1 MSKLKDI
8 TAVIRTDTH
17 PSAKALAYMPT
28 TLPILTTP
36 PDLQCT
42 PTDKDA
48 LSAIGRARTKGC
60 QEYIRNISCLAEA
73 GRLYNQSI
81 VSLCPLGRDPGIT
94 FQHVPYSLGKGP
106 LARVVFLLSVHGRA
120 FRQLKQLFKAIYHAD
135 HYYIIHVDSVCVRMC
150 ACVHVCMCMGVCVY
164 VYVCVCVHVCMCVC
178 AWVYVCM
185 CMCAYVCMCACV
197 YVCMCMG
204 VCAYVYVCMC
214 VCAWVYVCM
223 CMCVCMCVCVYV
235 CMCVCAW
242 VYVCMCMGVHMYLRV
257 CVYVYMMSVTVHLCV
272 YICVYVLVCM
282 MKLNVS
288 STDHISPF
296 L

>member
-17 PSAKALAYMPT
+17 PSAKALAYTPT

-106 LARVVFLLSVHGRA
+106 LARVVFLLSIHGRA

-135 HYYIIHVDSVCVRMC
+135 HYYIIHVDSVCV
-150 ACVHVCMCMGVCVY
+150 H
-164 VYVCVCVHVCMCVC
+164 
-178 AWVYVCM
+178 
-185 CMCAYVCMCACV
+185 
-197 YVCMCMG
+197 
-204 VCAYVYVCMC
+204 
-214 VCAWVYVCM
+214 
-223 CMCVCMCVCVYV
+223 V

-242 VYVCMCMGVHMYLRV
+242 VYVCMCMGVCVYVHGCMCVCAWVYVCMCMGV
-257 CVYVYMMSVTVHLCV
+257 CVYVHGCAYVFACLCVCVYDVCNCTSMCVHLCV
-272 YICVYVLVCM
+272 CIGM
-282 MKLNVS
+282 HDE
-288 STDHISPF
+288 T
-296 L
+296 

>member
-17 PSAKALAYMPT
+17 PSAKALAYTPT

-106 LARVVFLLSVHGRA
+106 LARVVFLLSIHGRA

-150 ACVHVCMCMGVCVY
+150 ACVYVCMCMGVCVY
-164 VYVCVCVHVCMCVC
+164 VH
-178 AWVYVCM
+178 
-185 CMCAYVCMCACV
+185 
-197 YVCMCMG
+197 G
-204 VCAYVYVCMC
+204 
-214 VCAWVYVCM
+214 
-223 CMCVCMCVCVYV
+223 

-242 VYVCMCMGVHMYLRV
+242 VYVCMCMGVCYMCMGV
-257 CVYVYMMSVTVHLCV
+257 CVYVHGCMCVCAWVYVCMCMCMGVCVYVHGCMCVCAWVYVHGCAYVFACLCVCVYDVCNCTSMCVHLCV
-272 YICVYVLVCM
+272 CIGM
-282 MKLNVS
+282 HDE
-288 STDHISPF
+288 T
-296 L
+296 